1 MTEKR
6 SRTNSQPPL
15 PFDAGRSTTS
25 ECSRANTT
33 NAHHRSRTTAARR
46 VWLVSRGE
54 STAPQAQTAS
64 TLHMHTHRPYYGD
77 TPSNM
82 RLHSCGNWRE
92 VAPSDVAMHHHH
104 YTPGRKCVESSHA
117 HVVVTLRT
125 KMEPTSQWRHPSSTD
140 KGVRLHTPQTALN
153 TGNQSAVAYIAH
165 GVTESQTPISCKRRN
180 RSQSPRRRPHQQI
193 LTLLFCTSTRDARRH
208 HHHAQQSDRPWA
220 S

>member
-1 MTEKR
+1 M
-6 SRTNSQPPL
+6 S
-15 PFDAGRSTTS
+15 
-25 ECSRANTT
+25 
-33 NAHHRSRTTAARR
+33 
-46 VWLVSRGE
+46 LVSRGE

-92 VAPSDVAMHHHH
+92 VAPNDVAMHHHH

-117 HVVVTLRT
+117 HVVTLRT

-140 KGVRLHTPQTALN
+140 KGVRLHTPQTAFD
-153 TGNQSAVAYIAH
+153 TGSQSAVAYIAH
-165 GVTESQTPISCKRRN
+165 GVTEGQTPISSRCRN
-180 RSQSPRRRPHQQI
+180 RTQSPHRRLHQQI
-193 LTLLFCTSTRDARRH
+193 LMMLLFTSTRDARR